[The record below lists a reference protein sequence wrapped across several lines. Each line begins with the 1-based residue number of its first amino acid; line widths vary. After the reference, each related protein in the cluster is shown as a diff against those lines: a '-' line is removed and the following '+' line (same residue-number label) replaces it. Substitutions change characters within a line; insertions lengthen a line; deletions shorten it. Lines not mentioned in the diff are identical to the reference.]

1 MAENILEL
9 LASFVSTF
17 ATDGVNQ
24 RKIRGKSVVREWTWI
39 TLTILNEDMDDVIRI
54 IKLIKKSNLVLDG
67 GINIVKHKK
76 IQERGLMLVLL
87 EGLDGSMLGN
97 IMNEKYV
104 MKVGKGFVST
114 GKKCC
119 MSGKTR

>member
-1 MAENILEL
+1 
-9 LASFVSTF
+9 
-17 ATDGVNQ
+17 
-24 RKIRGKSVVREWTWI
+24 
-39 TLTILNEDMDDVIRI
+39 MDDVIRI

-104 MKVGKGFVST
+104 MRVGKGFVST
-114 GKKCC
+114 GKK
-119 MSGKTR
+119 MLYEWEDEIMIWITRMKFLFFLHPLPLCKPCIFGIPQAGVGGSRISPLSKIC